1 MDDPKDIKFDR
12 DFYCTIAFKA
22 APELRNALKIDEV
35 AFRRM
40 APSAWHDPRPA
51 FIYRVLDEV
60 QKAGIC
66 IHDWFETLKDQTSP
80 PNADDHMT
88 RLQAQWL
95 LDEENFRA
103 RKLTEVL
110 VDLICF
116 SRTNEPEYY
125 RDYLQ
130 LRALDATV
138 RSLIDQ
144 DEFFC
149 FRRRNSEFSVQ
160 WAVRD
165 IVAEEAKLDVS
176 KRWYLKHPEPFQEKW
191 KTRGVEF
198 SSFRQRYIRSLELAL
213 PNELGVL
220 GKTYIHA
227 YGSMSSDVHFTPQ
240 ETSWNFDPDAV
251 YLGFNRVGLLC
262 LAIVIRC
269 QLLLGVVPEGSNAEL
284 RSIHDENTGPAEIVG
299 QLKQE
304 KAAVGDFVWAN
315 GDICEVIEIG
325 RSKLGYVRYLLR
337 YIERPPIPEITE
349 DWFAGFE
356 IHLIAKRSAA
366 ERTLRRLQTDPNI
379 DEQTRAHFCNMAGD
393 RHKKLLDQ
401 AVAILWRSVQR
412 MKTPNAAAK
421 YVVEKPDEDS

>member
-22 APELRNALKIDEV
+22 APELRTALKIDEV

-95 LDEENFRA
+95 LDEQNFRA

-227 YGSMSSDVHFTPQ
+227 YGKMSS
-240 ETSWNFDPDAV
+240 
-251 YLGFNRVGLLC
+251 
-262 LAIVIRC
+262 
-269 QLLLGVVPEGSNAEL
+269 
-284 RSIHDENTGPAEIVG
+284 
-299 QLKQE
+299 
-304 KAAVGDFVWAN
+304 
-315 GDICEVIEIG
+315 
-325 RSKLGYVRYLLR
+325 
-337 YIERPPIPEITE
+337 EITGE
-349 DWFAGFE
+349 PYV
-356 IHLIAKRSAA
+356 SAA
-366 ERTLRRLQTDPNI
+366 GSLPGQ
-379 DEQTRAHFCNMAGD
+379 RATNG
-393 RHKKLLDQ
+393 
-401 AVAILWRSVQR
+401 
-412 MKTPNAAAK
+412 T
-421 YVVEKPDEDS
+421 